1 MSKTHWFT
9 KFNLSIFMIGVFVLI
24 FTGCQSE
31 DTSASDEGDDQEVN
45 YSEEVDHTIIGIEPG
60 AGITVTTEEAI
71 EEYDSLEGWTLE
83 QSSTTAMTAALDEAI
98 ENEEPI
104 IITGW
109 NPHWTFAKYPDMK
122 YLEDPDNVYGEE
134 EVIKTLARN
143 GLKEDMPNAYK
154 IIDQFQW
161 DIEDMEGI
169 MYESHQTGDD
179 IEDVAKRW
187 VEDNPDKVAEWTEGV
202 EKSDGEPIELT
213 STQWDSELSST
224 YVVAE
229 VLEDYGFDVTI
240 TPVDLAVVYEAV
252 SNGDADATLA
262 VWMPITTKA
271 FYEKHEGD
279 FEDLGE
285 NLTGA
290 KVGLVV
296 PEYMDIDSIEDL
308 EPAK

>member
-213 STQWDSELSST
+213 SHWWDSELSST
-224 YVVAE
+224 YAVAE

>member
-308 EPAK
+308 KPAK